1 MYGKEL
7 HIIEAAVLLRVGL
20 CLLARDLLVA
30 LRLCTLRKMRES
42 EAPPIVLT
50 GLQVNHGGWD
60 SMGYII
66 CYNLYI
72 HTCMYIC
79 IYYILTYMHRLYIHV
94 HTSCVY
100 IYIHIYIC

>member
-30 LRLCTLRKMRES
+30 LRLRTLRKMRES

-66 CYNLYI
+66 FYNLYI
-72 HTCMYIC
+72 YIPACIYMYI
-79 IYYILTYMHRLYIHV
+79 LYIN
-94 HTSCVY
+94 
-100 IYIHIYIC
+100 IHA